1 MFTRLCSYG
10 NSCEEVHS
18 FALDQGHTVFAND
31 IEYFLLGH
39 RFTDDVIRHTYYR
52 TKRIIGNLRRF
63 HIKQTNSEIIT
74 MTEEVSIPN
83 K

>member
-18 FALDQGHTVFAND
+18 FALDQDHTVCAND
-31 IEYFLLGH
+31 IEYFILGH
-39 RFTDDVIRHTYYR
+39 RFIVDVIRDTYYR
-52 TKRIIGNLRRF
+52 TKRMIGNLRRF
-63 HIKQTNSEIIT
+63 DIEQTNSEIIA
-74 MTEEVSIPN
+74 MTKEVSICN

>member
-1 MFTRLCSYG
+1 MFIRLCSYG

-31 IEYFLLGH
+31 IEYVILGH
-39 RFTDDVIRHTYYR
+39 RFIDDVIRDTYYR

-63 HIKQTNSEIIT
+63 DIEQTNLEIIA
-74 MTEEVSIPN
+74 MTEEVPIRN